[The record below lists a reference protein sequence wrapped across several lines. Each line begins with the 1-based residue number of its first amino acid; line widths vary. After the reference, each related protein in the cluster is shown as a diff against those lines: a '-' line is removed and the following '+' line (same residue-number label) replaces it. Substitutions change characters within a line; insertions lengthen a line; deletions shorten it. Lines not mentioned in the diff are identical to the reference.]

1 MSNDNKE
8 GNIYNLNVEAGGDGE
23 IAMESLIQER
33 EVEEVV
39 PVEQT

>member
-1 MSNDNKE
+1 MSNDNK
-8 GNIYNLNVEAGGDGE
+8 GNICNLNVETGNDGE
-23 IAMESLIQER
+23 VVMESLIQER